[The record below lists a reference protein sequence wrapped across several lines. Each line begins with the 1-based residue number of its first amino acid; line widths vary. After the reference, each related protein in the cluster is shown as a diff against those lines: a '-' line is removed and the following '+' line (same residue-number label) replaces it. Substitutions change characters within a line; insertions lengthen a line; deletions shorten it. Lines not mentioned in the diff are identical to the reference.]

1 MHYVIPVFHGAKI
14 DKIIVSSFKII
25 LYFCNLIVVKMKKIL
40 KYLLYLIIAFVGLL
54 IAMNIFVPV
63 YIYDEPVPFHGDYL
77 LNPYQDIDSTYWK
90 CCNFHGHTRQY
101 GGVTNGRNNGN
112 AVYDSMY
119 RLFGY
124 DHVGISDYNKVNPYE
139 NGKDPGYIPG
149 YEHGYNVWKTHQV
162 CLGTKKVRRIDYF
175 FYQTLSHKQHMLN
188 KLGEQNKVVA
198 VAHPSFVDG
207 SYNVRDMKYLSNYKI
222 LEVLNGFVNSPE
234 HWDMALSNGH
244 LVYLIADDDTHD
256 VLKVNDIALRITYL
270 NAKNN
275 AADELYDALLAGK
288 AVGIDFDLDRQ
299 EAMDHKVE
307 RFKRDIPYLYS
318 ARLDSADFCV
328 SVSKPIR
335 KADFIGQGGTI
346 LKEEEYKKEDTV
358 TNVFYSIQP
367 SDQYVRTVLTFFDG
381 TTMWLNPVTRHDS
394 EVIVKQRLDHI
405 SYLWTAA
412 LWMVYIGIILLIIKL
427 LQTKM
432 RNRL

>member
-1 MHYVIPVFHGAKI
+1 
-14 DKIIVSSFKII
+14 
-25 LYFCNLIVVKMKKIL
+25 MKKIF
-40 KYLLYLIIAFVGLL
+40 KYLLYLALAFIAFL

-63 YIYDEPVPFHGDYL
+63 YVFDEPVPFHGDYL

-124 DHVGISDYNKVNPYE
+124 DHVGISDYNKVNGYE
-139 NGKDPGYIPG
+139 NGKDPGFIPG

-188 KLGEQNKVVA
+188 KLAEQNRVVA

-270 NAKNN
+270 NAKDNDAN
-275 AADELYDALLAGK
+275 QLYDALLSGK

-299 EAMDHKVE
+299 EKMDHKVE
-307 RFKRDIPYLYS
+307 RFKRDIPYLNS
-318 ARLDSADFCV
+318 AKLNVNDFAV
-328 SVSKPIR
+328 SVTKPIR
-335 KADFIGQGGTI
+335 KAEFIGQNGI
-346 LKEEEYKKEDTV
+346 VLKEEHHTKEDTV
-358 TNVFYSIQP
+358 FNVSYQIQP

-381 TTMWLNPVTRHDS
+381 TTMWLNPITRHESPD
-394 EVIVKQRLDHI
+394 ITKQRLDHI
-405 SYLWTAA
+405 SYTWTAA
-412 LWMVYIGIILLIIKL
+412 LWMVYLGIILLIIKL
-427 LQTKM
+427 VQKYTQNKKVHVE
-432 RNRL
+432 

>member
-1 MHYVIPVFHGAKI
+1 MVQKYQKKSICNS
-14 DKIIVSSFKII
+14 KIICNFVIMKKVLKYI
-25 LYFCNLIVVKMKKIL
+25 LYIFGIFVA
-40 KYLLYLIIAFVGLL
+40 LLV
-54 IAMNIFVPV
+54 AMNIFVPV
-63 YIYDEPVPFHGDYL
+63 YVFDEPVPFHGDYL

-101 GGVTNGRNNGN
+101 GGMTNGRNNGN

-124 DHVGISDYNKVNPYE
+124 DHVGISDYNKVNGYE
-139 NGKDPGYIPG
+139 YGRDPGFIPG

-188 KLGEQNKVVA
+188 KLGEQNRVVA

-256 VLKVNDIALRITYL
+256 VLKVNDIAMRITYL
-270 NAKNN
+270 NAKDND
-275 AADELYDALLAGK
+275 ADQLYDALLDGK
-288 AVGIDFDLDRQ
+288 AVGIHFKLDRK
-299 EAMDHKVE
+299 EKIEDKVA
-307 RFKRDIPYLYS
+307 RFKRDIPYLNS
-318 ARLDSADFCV
+318 AKLNGPDFTV
-328 SVSKPIR
+328 NVTKPIR
-335 KADFIGQGGTI
+335 KAEFIGQNGI
-346 LKEEEYKKEDTV
+346 VLKEENNQNTDS
-358 TNVFYSIQP
+358 VFNASYQIQP

-381 TTMWLNPVTRHDS
+381 TTMWLNPVTRHES
-394 EVIVKQRLDHI
+394 ANITKQRLDHI
-405 SYLWTAA
+405 SYTWTAT
-412 LWMVYIGIILLIIKL
+412 LWLIYIGIIALVIILIKR
-427 LQTKM
+427 K
-432 RNRL
+432 

>member
-1 MHYVIPVFHGAKI
+1 
-14 DKIIVSSFKII
+14 
-25 LYFCNLIVVKMKKIL
+25 MKKIL
-40 KYLLYLIIAFVGLL
+40 KYLFYLVIAFVALL
-54 IAMNIFVPV
+54 IAMNIFVPFYV
-63 YIYDEPVPFHGDYL
+63 FDEPVPFHGDYL
-77 LNPYQDIDSTYWK
+77 HNPYQDIDSTYWK

-124 DHVGISDYNKVNPYE
+124 DHVGISDYNKVNGFE
-139 NGKDPGYIPG
+139 DGRDPGFIPG

-188 KLGEQNKVVA
+188 RLGKQNRVVA

-207 SYNVRDMKYLSNYKI
+207 SYNVRDMKYLSNYKV

-270 NAKNN
+270 NAKDNDAN
-275 AADELYDALLAGK
+275 QLYDALLSGK
-288 AVGIDFDLDRQ
+288 AVGIDFDLDR
-299 EAMDHKVE
+299 EEKMDHKVE
-307 RFKRDIPYLYS
+307 RFKRDIPYLNS
-318 ARLDSADFCV
+318 AKLTGDVFTV
-328 SVSKPIR
+328 SVTKPIR
-335 KADFIGQGGTI
+335 KAEFIGQGGSV
-346 LKEEEYKKEDTV
+346 LKSDWHENADK
-358 TNVFYSIQP
+358 VFCASYQIQP

-381 TTMWLNPVTRHDS
+381 TTMWLNPVTRHES
-394 EVIVKQRLDHI
+394 SIIEKQRLDHI

-412 LWMVYIGIILLIIKL
+412 LWTIYIGIILLIIKT
-427 LQTKM
+427 LQKI
-432 RNRL
+432 RPSCFRRKYAA

>member
-25 LYFCNLIVVKMKKIL
+25 LYFCSLIVVKMKKIL

-54 IAMNIFVPV
+54 IAMNLFVPV

-188 KLGEQNKVVA
+188 KLGEQNRVVA

-270 NAKNN
+270 NAQNN

-412 LWMVYIGIILLIIKL
+412 LWMVYIGIILLLIKL

>member
-1 MHYVIPVFHGAKI
+1 
-14 DKIIVSSFKII
+14 
-25 LYFCNLIVVKMKKIL
+25 MKNIL
-40 KYLLYLIIAFVGLL
+40 KYLLYLVIAFVAFLV
-54 IAMNIFVPV
+54 AMNIFVPV
-63 YIYDEPVPFHGDYL
+63 YIFDEPVPFHGDYL
-77 LNPYQDIDSTYWK
+77 LNPYQDIDSSYWK

-124 DHVGISDYNKVNPYE
+124 DHVGISDYNKVNGYE
-139 NGKDPGYIPG
+139 NGRDPGFIPG

-188 KLGEQNKVVA
+188 RLGEQNRVVA

-207 SYNVRDMKYLSNYKI
+207 SYNVSDMKYLSNYKV

-270 NAKNN
+270 NAKDND
-275 AADELYDALLAGK
+275 ASQLYDALLSGK
-288 AVGIDFDLDRQ
+288 AVGIDFDLDREEQ
-299 EAMDHKVE
+299 MDHKVK
-307 RFKRDIPYLYS
+307 RFKRDIPYLNS
-318 ARLDSADFCV
+318 AKLNGDYFTV
-328 SVSKPIR
+328 NVTKPIR
-335 KADFIGQGGTI
+335 QADFIGQGGTVLKSEWHDDADSVFRASYKI
-346 LKEEEYKKEDTV
+346 LPT
-358 TNVFYSIQP
+358 
-367 SDQYVRTVLTFFDG
+367 DQYVRTVLTFFDG
-381 TTMWLNPVTRHDS
+381 TTMWLNPITRHESSD
-394 EVIVKQRLDHI
+394 IIKQRLDHV
-405 SYLWTAA
+405 SYTWTAA
-412 LWMVYIGIILLIIKL
+412 LWMVYLGIILVIVKL
-427 LQTKM
+427 VQKYTQNKKVHAE
-432 RNRL
+432 

>member
-1 MHYVIPVFHGAKI
+1 MT
-14 DKIIVSSFKII
+14 
-25 LYFCNLIVVKMKKIL
+25 MKKIL
-40 KYLLYLIIAFVGLL
+40 KYFLYLVLAFVALL
-54 IAMNIFVPV
+54 VAMNLFVPV
-63 YIYDEPVPFHGDYL
+63 YVFDSPVPFHGDYL
-77 LNPYQDIDSTYWK
+77 HNPYQDIDSTYWK

-124 DHVGISDYNKVNPYE
+124 DHVGISDYNKVNDYE
-139 NGKDPGYIPG
+139 DGRDPGFIPG
-149 YEHGYNVWKTHQV
+149 YEHGCNVWKTHQV
-162 CLGTKKVRRIDYF
+162 CLGAKKVRRIDYF

-188 KLGEQNKVVA
+188 KLGEQNRVVA

-256 VLKVNDIALRITYL
+256 VLKVNDIALKITYL
-270 NAKNN
+270 NAKEND
-275 AADELYDALLAGK
+275 AEQLYDALLSGK
-288 AVGIDFDLDRQ
+288 AVGIDFKLDR
-299 EAMDHKVE
+299 EEKMENKVK

-318 ARLDSADFCV
+318 AKLNENIFSV
-328 SVSKPIR
+328 NVSKPIR
-335 KADFIGQGGTI
+335 NVKFIGQNGTI
-346 LKEEEYKKEDTV
+346 LKEENYKKEDKRSGA
-358 TNVFYSIQP
+358 FYEIQL

-381 TTMWLNPVTRHDS
+381 TSMWLNPVTRH
-394 EVIVKQRLDHI
+394 ENAQITKQRLDHI
-405 SYLWTAA
+405 SYTWTAA
-412 LWMVYIGIILLIIKL
+412 LWLIYIGIITLICLFIKR
-427 LQTKM
+427 K
-432 RNRL
+432 

>member
-1 MHYVIPVFHGAKI
+1 M
-14 DKIIVSSFKII
+14 
-25 LYFCNLIVVKMKKIL
+25 KIL
-40 KYLLYLIIAFVGLL
+40 KYLLYLIIAFVCFL
-54 IAMNIFVPV
+54 IAMNLFVPV
-63 YIYDEPVPFHGDYL
+63 YVYDEPVPFHGDYL
-77 LNPYQDIDSTYWK
+77 HNPYQDIDSTYWK

-188 KLGEQNKVVA
+188 RLAKQNRVVA

-207 SYNVRDMKYLSNYKI
+207 SYNVRDMKYLSNYKL

-270 NAKNN
+270 NAENN
-275 AADELYDALLAGK
+275 TADELYDALLAGK

-299 EAMDHKVE
+299 EQMDHKVE

-318 ARLDSADFCV
+318 ARLDNADFYV

-335 KADFIGQGGTI
+335 KADFIGQGGSI

-381 TTMWLNPVTRHDS
+381 TTMWLNPVTRHES

-405 SYLWTAA
+405 SYLWTAT
-412 LWMVYIGIILLIIKL
+412 LWGIYVGIILLIL
-427 LQTKM
+427 LILSK
-432 RNRL
+432 NRKKTVRD

>member
-1 MHYVIPVFHGAKI
+1 
-14 DKIIVSSFKII
+14 
-25 LYFCNLIVVKMKKIL
+25 MKKIL
-40 KYLLYLIIAFVGLL
+40 KYLLYLIIAFVGFLV
-54 IAMNIFVPV
+54 AMNLFVPV

-77 LNPYQDIDSTYWK
+77 HNPYQDIDSTYWK

-270 NAKNN
+270 NAENN

-367 SDQYVRTVLTFFDG
+367 TDQYVRTVLTFFDG

-405 SYLWTAA
+405 SYLWTSA
-412 LWMVYIGIILLIIKL
+412 LWMIYIGIILLIIKL
-427 LQTKM
+427 FVSIRKH
-432 RNRL
+432 

>member
-1 MHYVIPVFHGAKI
+1 
-14 DKIIVSSFKII
+14 
-25 LYFCNLIVVKMKKIL
+25 MKKIL
-40 KYLLYLIIAFVGLL
+40 KYLLYLIIAFVCFL
-54 IAMNIFVPV
+54 IAMNLFVPV
-63 YIYDEPVPFHGDYL
+63 YVYDEPVPFHGDYL
-77 LNPYQDIDSTYWK
+77 HNPYQDIDSTYWK

-162 CLGTKKVRRIDYF
+162 CLGTKKVLRIDYF

-188 KLGEQNKVVA
+188 RLAKQNRVVA

-222 LEVLNGFVNSPE
+222 LEVLNGFVNSPK
-234 HWDMALSNGH
+234 HWDMALTNGH
-244 LVYLIADDDTHD
+244 LVYLIADDDTHN

-270 NAKNN
+270 NAENN
-275 AADELYDALLAGK
+275 VADELYDALLAGK
-288 AVGIDFDLDRQ
+288 AVGIDFDLNRQ
-299 EAMDHKVE
+299 EKMDDKVA
-307 RFKRDIPYLYS
+307 RFKRDIPYLYC
-318 ARLDSADFCV
+318 ARLDSADFYV

-346 LKEEEYKKEDTV
+346 LKEEKYKKEDTV

-367 SDQYVRTVLTFFDG
+367 SDQYMRTVLTFFDG
-381 TTMWLNPVTRHDS
+381 TTMWLNPVTRH
-394 EVIVKQRLDHI
+394 ETANIEKQRLDHI

-412 LWMVYIGIILLIIKL
+412 LWLVYIGVFVVIFKLITL
-427 LQTKM
+427 
-432 RNRL
+432 NRKR

>member
-1 MHYVIPVFHGAKI
+1 M
-14 DKIIVSSFKII
+14 
-25 LYFCNLIVVKMKKIL
+25 YFCSLIVVKMKKIL

-54 IAMNIFVPV
+54 IAMNVFVPV
-63 YIYDEPVPFHGDYL
+63 YIFDEPVPFRGDYL
-77 LNPYQDIDSTYWK
+77 NNPYQDIDSTYWK

-124 DHVGISDYNKVNPYE
+124 DHVGISDYNKVNGYE
-139 NGKDPGYIPG
+139 NGRDPGFIPG

-188 KLGEQNKVVA
+188 RLGEQNRVVA

-207 SYNVRDMKYLSNYKI
+207 SYNVSDMKYLSNYKV

-256 VLKVNDIALRITYL
+256 VLKVNDIALKITYL
-270 NAKNN
+270 NAKDND
-275 AADELYDALLAGK
+275 ASQLYDALLSGK
-288 AVGIDFDLDRQ
+288 AVGVDFDLDREEQ
-299 EAMDHKVE
+299 MDHKVE
-307 RFKRDIPYLYS
+307 RFKRDIPYLNS
-318 ARLDSADFCV
+318 AKLNGDYFTV
-328 SVSKPIR
+328 NVTKPIR
-335 KADFIGQGGTI
+335 QADFIGQGGTV
-346 LKEEEYKKEDTV
+346 LKSDWHEDADTV
-358 TNVFYSIQP
+358 FCASYKIQP

-381 TTMWLNPVTRHDS
+381 TTMWLNPITRHDS
-394 EVIVKQRLDHI
+394 PDIIKQRLDHI
-405 SYLWTAA
+405 SYTWTAA
-412 LWMVYIGIILLIIKL
+412 LWMVYLGIVLIIIKL
-427 LQTKM
+427 VQKYTQNKKVHAE
-432 RNRL
+432 

>member
-1 MHYVIPVFHGAKI
+1 
-14 DKIIVSSFKII
+14 
-25 LYFCNLIVVKMKKIL
+25 MKKFF
-40 KYLLYLIIAFVGLL
+40 KYLLYLALAFIAFL

-63 YIYDEPVPFHGDYL
+63 YIFDEPVPFHGDYL
-77 LNPYQDIDSTYWK
+77 LNPYQDIDSIYWK

-124 DHVGISDYNKVNPYE
+124 DHVGISDYNKVNGYE
-139 NGKDPGYIPG
+139 NGKDPGFIPG

-188 KLGEQNKVVA
+188 KLAEQNRVVA

-270 NAKNN
+270 NAKDNDAN
-275 AADELYDALLAGK
+275 QLYDALLSGK
-288 AVGIDFDLDRQ
+288 AVGVDFDLDRQ
-299 EAMDHKVE
+299 EKMDHKVE
-307 RFKRDIPYLYS
+307 RFKRDIPYLNS
-318 ARLDSADFCV
+318 AKLNGNDFAV
-328 SVSKPIR
+328 SVTKPIR
-335 KADFIGQGGTI
+335 KAEFIGQNGI
-346 LKEEEYKKEDTV
+346 VLKEENHTKEDTV
-358 TNVFYSIQP
+358 FNVSYQIQP

-381 TTMWLNPVTRHDS
+381 TTMWLNPITRHESPD
-394 EVIVKQRLDHI
+394 ITKQRLDHI
-405 SYLWTAA
+405 SYTWTAA
-412 LWMVYIGIILLIIKL
+412 LWMVYLGIILLIIKL
-427 LQTKM
+427 VQKYTQNKKVHAE
-432 RNRL
+432 

>member
-1 MHYVIPVFHGAKI
+1 
-14 DKIIVSSFKII
+14 
-25 LYFCNLIVVKMKKIL
+25 MKKIL

-54 IAMNIFVPV
+54 IAMNVFVPV
-63 YIYDEPVPFHGDYL
+63 YIFDEPVPFRGDYL
-77 LNPYQDIDSTYWK
+77 NNPYQDIDSTYWK

-124 DHVGISDYNKVNPYE
+124 DHVGISDYNKVNGYE
-139 NGKDPGYIPG
+139 NGRDPGFIPG

-188 KLGEQNKVVA
+188 RLGEQNRVVA

-207 SYNVRDMKYLSNYKI
+207 SYNVSDMKYLSNYKV

-256 VLKVNDIALRITYL
+256 VLKVNDIALKITYL
-270 NAKNN
+270 NAKDND
-275 AADELYDALLAGK
+275 ASQLYDALLSGK
-288 AVGIDFDLDRQ
+288 AVGVDFDLDREEQ
-299 EAMDHKVE
+299 MDHKVE
-307 RFKRDIPYLYS
+307 RFKRDIPYLNS
-318 ARLDSADFCV
+318 AKLNGDYFTV
-328 SVSKPIR
+328 NVTKPIR
-335 KADFIGQGGTI
+335 QADFIGQGGTV
-346 LKEEEYKKEDTV
+346 LKSDWHEDADTV
-358 TNVFYSIQP
+358 FCASYKIQP

-381 TTMWLNPVTRHDS
+381 TTMWLNPITRHDS
-394 EVIVKQRLDHI
+394 PDIIKQRLDHI
-405 SYLWTAA
+405 SYTWTAA
-412 LWMVYIGIILLIIKL
+412 LWMVYLGIVLIIIKL
-427 LQTKM
+427 VQKYTQNKKVHAE
-432 RNRL
+432 

>member
-1 MHYVIPVFHGAKI
+1 
-14 DKIIVSSFKII
+14 
-25 LYFCNLIVVKMKKIL
+25 MKKVL
-40 KYLLYLIIAFVGLL
+40 KYLLYLVLAFAGFLL
-54 IAMNIFVPV
+54 AMNIFVPV
-63 YIYDEPVPFHGDYL
+63 YVFDEPVPFHGEYL
-77 LNPYQDIDSTYWK
+77 HNPYQDIDSTYWK

-124 DHVGISDYNKVNPYE
+124 DHVGISDYNKVNGFE
-139 NGKDPGYIPG
+139 DGRDPGFIPG

-162 CLGTKKVRRIDYF
+162 CLGATKVRRIDYF

-188 KLGEQNKVVA
+188 KLGEQNRVVA

-256 VLKVNDIALRITYL
+256 VLKVNDIALRMTYL
-270 NAKNN
+270 NAKDNDAN
-275 AADELYDALLAGK
+275 QLYDALLSGK
-288 AVGIDFDLDRQ
+288 AVGVDFDLNRQ
-299 EAMDHKVE
+299 EKMDDKVA
-307 RFKRDIPYLYS
+307 RFKRDIPYLNS
-318 ARLDSADFCV
+318 AKLNGADFAV
-328 SVSKPIR
+328 SVTKPIK
-335 KADFIGQGGTI
+335 KAEFIGQNGMI
-346 LKEEEYKKEDTV
+346 LKEENYEKTDSI
-358 TNVFYSIQP
+358 FRSSYSISP
-367 SDQYVRTVLTFFDG
+367 NDQYVRTVLTFFDG
-381 TTMWLNPVTRHDS
+381 TTMWLNPITRHES

-405 SYLWTAA
+405 SYALTAA
-412 LWMVYIGIILLIIKL
+412 LWGVYIGIITLVIIVIKR
-427 LQTKM
+427 K
-432 RNRL
+432 